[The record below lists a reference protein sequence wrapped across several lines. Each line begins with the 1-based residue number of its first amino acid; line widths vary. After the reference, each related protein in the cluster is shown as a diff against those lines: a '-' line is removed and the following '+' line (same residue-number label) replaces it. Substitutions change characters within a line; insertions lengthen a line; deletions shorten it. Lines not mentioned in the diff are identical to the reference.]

1 MSRSVLDCTEWPLIA
16 SWFSTRQAGLKAIMT
31 KPTASTFP
39 SRAQVVIVGGGI
51 AGTSVA
57 YHLSELGWRDVLLL
71 EQNRLGGGTT
81 WHAAGMVTRLRT
93 SSSMMRINQASA
105 DLYARLAG
113 LVEHDVG
120 WRQVG
125 SLVIARTRDR
135 LTQYHRT
142 VAMAR
147 YLGVECHEVSPRECG
162 ERFPGM
168 RTDDLSG
175 GYWIPDDG
183 RCLPAEIPIALA
195 RGAVRAGVKVIE
207 HARVKKLLL
216 RDGRV
221 GGVRVVVG
229 VEGRGGEAFT
239 DIEAERVVLCG
250 GMWTRQLAAEAGVGI
265 PLYPVEHH
273 YVVSHPIPG
282 VNGGLPCTRDMD
294 GAIYFRGE
302 DVEGGGAVVLG
313 AFQETT
319 KPWEVAR
326 IPDDFSFQLLP
337 EDWAKFASPLVEGR
351 HRIPAL
357 GEVGFARFVNG
368 PESFTPDNQWLMG
381 ETAELR
387 GLFVLAG
394 FNSAGIASAGGAGKA
409 LAEWMVGGGMPF
421 DLTGVD
427 IRRFGSWADDTAFL
441 RVRVTEA
448 LGLHYQM
455 AWPNREFTTGR
466 GQRVSPLHARL
477 AAMRAGTII
486 TAPM

>member
-221 GGVRVVVG
+221 GGVRVPVRAEVV
-229 VEGRGGEAFT
+229 
-239 DIEAERVVLCG
+239 
-250 GMWTRQLAAEAGVGI
+250 
-265 PLYPVEHH
+265 
-273 YVVSHPIPG
+273 
-282 VNGGLPCTRDMD
+282 
-294 GAIYFRGE
+294 
-302 DVEGGGAVVLG
+302 
-313 AFQETT
+313 
-319 KPWEVAR
+319 
-326 IPDDFSFQLLP
+326 
-337 EDWAKFASPLVEGR
+337 
-351 HRIPAL
+351 
-357 GEVGFARFVNG
+357 
-368 PESFTPDNQWLMG
+368 
-381 ETAELR
+381 
-387 GLFVLAG
+387 
-394 FNSAGIASAGGAGKA
+394 
-409 LAEWMVGGGMPF
+409 
-421 DLTGVD
+421 
-427 IRRFGSWADDTAFL
+427 
-441 RVRVTEA
+441 
-448 LGLHYQM
+448 
-455 AWPNREFTTGR
+455 
-466 GQRVSPLHARL
+466 
-477 AAMRAGTII
+477 
-486 TAPM
+486 